1 MADVVKAIYTSIAKQ
16 SDQSRETYVE
26 GVGNEVLIGIGASLA
41 IFIPVVISVLVK
53 RSYGVR
59 IHPDEAENVQA
70 ARETLGVGGNTGN
83 NERTP
88 VTPPRNI
95 NDGEPCP
102 ICLMPPHYLLI
113 TNCGHGFCGEFSI
126 Y

>member
-1 MADVVKAIYTSIAKQ
+1 MTTIKMADVVRAIYTSIAKQ

-41 IFIPVVISVLVK
+41 IFVPVVISVLVK

-70 ARETLGVGGNTGN
+70 ARETLGVGGN
-83 NERTP
+83 NER
-88 VTPPRNI
+88 TPPRNI